1 MDIFIKNGYTENF
14 TNNCFKKLI
23 PNIGFKK
30 KMVAVS
36 KKPFVLVLCYLGL
49 CCIIITNQNH
59 IKKIFSRVFSIVGN
73 YRLWL
78 RVKANYQMSPVSK
91 IAFPKSLHLVLFINF
106 NVDSAM
112 NPVVVNM

>member
-36 KKPFVLVLCYLGL
+36 KKPFVSVLCYLGPL
-49 CCIIITNQNH
+49 LLQTRTTFR
-59 IKKIFSRVFSIVGN
+59 KFSREYSQLLEITDYG
-73 YRLWL
+73 
-78 RVKANYQMSPVSK
+78 
-91 IAFPKSLHLVLFINF
+91 
-106 NVDSAM
+106 
-112 NPVVVNM
+112 